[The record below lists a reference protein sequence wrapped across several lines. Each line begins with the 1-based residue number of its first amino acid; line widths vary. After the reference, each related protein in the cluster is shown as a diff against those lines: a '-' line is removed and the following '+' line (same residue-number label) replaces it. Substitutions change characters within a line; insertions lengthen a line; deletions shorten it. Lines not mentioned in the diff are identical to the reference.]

1 MYHPWKSEM
10 LCLYCFICP
19 EVFSIKVCWSSK
31 FQEWTFSKI
40 IPFLVCFLT
49 SIPQNYPVGIH
60 SAVLQTTLIGPTAAI
75 SIDSAEGHR
84 ESLPLKPSWLTRVT
98 PPVCLILLPQ
108 GLASHAYAADTWAS
122 LFKRRWST
130 FFSRNEITAWYWC
143 ALPRCWKAEHLHFS
157 GTYKLQP
164 HSVRWW
170 RISSPLLSSP
180 SSPPP
185 RFSSHNPLG
194 TVHTPTQQASVMT
207 RKSPNPYYQRH

>member
-1 MYHPWKSEM
+1 MWLITKREASKCSALHVPSLKIRDALS
-10 LCLYCFICP
+10 LLLYLSRGIFYKG
-19 EVFSIKVCWSSK
+19 VLKLK

-84 ESLPLKPSWLTRVT
+84 ESLPLKPSWWTRAA

-122 LFKRRWST
+122 LFKRSWST
-130 FFSRNEITAWYWC
+130 FSSRAEISARYWC
-143 ALPRCWKAEHLHFS
+143 ALPRCWKAGHLHFS

-164 HSVRWW
+164 RSVRRW
-170 RISSPLLSSP
+170 RISSPLLPKQSSTTFQL
-180 SSPPP
+180 S
-185 RFSSHNPLG
+185 
-194 TVHTPTQQASVMT
+194 
-207 RKSPNPYYQRH
+207 